1 MASKFVI
8 KLIFGLLIVSMV
20 GIVGCIEEEREFTLN
35 ADGSGKVVYD
45 VIFTPVD
52 FNLDDDE
59 SDSQKELKA
68 AVEKILK
75 ECKGVDTW
83 KDISYEMT
91 DDGRAHFIGTAF
103 FNDINSL
110 DIRSGGFNYNE
121 KIYFMREGTGQIA
134 IEIRKDS
141 DSKEEGKK
149 ADTVELSEV
158 ELATKVKEAKFQ
170 YNKAKPMMLSMI
182 GTLKKDTVFHL
193 PGRIKEISNFTRLD
207 DTSCRLI
214 LDGAKMIEALD
225 KMMADDDWLKQQIRA
240 GKHPMQDGPG
250 DDLVANEMAYG
261 EKAPVRV
268 VAEAGDKILFDYK
281 AEVAEAKK
289 NYGRMVKKLGF
300 DETSPLAIPVVSGTP
315 TAPGSVKVGGVR
327 LVRYSDRQRW
337 IRPFN
342 NDKGYTL
349 SIVIELTEAGLNI
362 TEGRVEKAVT
372 DTGQDI
378 LSEKEWNRKI
388 TWPRLS
394 KDKRAVVFE
403 VNLAMPDERARS
415 IAEVSGVLEYLESA
429 GTKKIDLGVMDFKEG
444 AESNVEGFSV
454 NSIKSDEVMVGKTRM
469 WLKVMLLR
477 GTEKSV
483 QFFDEDGTELKVTS
497 GGKQFS
503 GGRIK
508 SMAFDIEGQFPPR
521 GRIVFEILD
530 GLSKHELPFKLTNI
544 SLLGIPIK

>member
-1 MASKFVI
+1 M
-8 KLIFGLLIVSMV
+8 
-20 GIVGCIEEEREFTLN
+20 
-35 ADGSGKVVYD
+35 
-45 VIFTPVD
+45 D

-110 DIRSGGFNYNE
+110 DIRPGGFNDNE
-121 KIYFMREGTGQIA
+121 KIYFLRKGIGQIA

-141 DSKEEGKK
+141 DSKEKGEK
-149 ADTVELSEV
+149 ADTVKLSEA
-158 ELATKVKEAKFQ
+158 ELAIKVKEAKFQ
-170 YNKAKPMMLSMI
+170 YNKTKPMMLGMI
-182 GTLKKDTVFHL
+182 GALKKDTIFHL
-193 PGRIKEISNFTRLD
+193 PGEIKEISNFTRVD
-207 DTSCRLI
+207 DTTCRLT
-214 LDGAKMIEALD
+214 LEGTRMIEAMD
-225 KMMADDDWLKQQIRA
+225 KMMADDNFLKEQILA
-240 GKHPMQDGPG
+240 GKRPIQDGPG
-250 DDLVANEMAYG
+250 DDLVANEMVYG
-261 EKAPVRV
+261 ESAPVRV
-268 VAEAGDKILFDYK
+268 VAETGDKILFDYET
-281 AEVAEAKK
+281 EVAEAKK

-315 TAPGSVKVGGVR
+315 ATPGSVKVGGVR
-327 LVRYSDRQRW
+327 LVQYSDRQRW

-349 SIVIELTEAGLNI
+349 SIVIELAEAGLNI
-362 TEGRVEKAVT
+362 TEGRVEKAIT

-378 LSEKEWNRKI
+378 LSEKEWDRKI
-388 TWPRLS
+388 HWPRLS

-403 VNLAMPDERARS
+403 VNLAMPDEKARS

-444 AESNVEGFSV
+444 AESNVEGFSI
-454 NSIKSDEVMVGKTRM
+454 NSIKSDEVTVGKTRM

-477 GTEKSV
+477 GTEKRV
-483 QFFDEDGTELKVTS
+483 QFFDEDGTELKVAS
-497 GGKQFS
+497 DGKQFS
-503 GGRIK
+503 RDRIK
-508 SMAFDIEGQFPPR
+508 SMAFDIEGHFPAR
-521 GRIVFEILD
+521 GRIVFEVLD

-544 SLLGIPIK
+544 SLLGSPLK